1 MYQPSRPGPKAPL
14 SGLTGAALG
23 QNARMHDIGAIERA
37 TLAGIPPQRL
47 EQWGGWLLAFDDGT
61 VGRCHSA
68 VPLRHVAPVPGC
80 LDAIERRYGAAG
92 LRTVLRV
99 PERPAFDAFRR
110 QLETTGYR
118 RSKPTLVQTGRTS
131 ELAGSGMGTIEVQ
144 LADAPGAG
152 WEQVFLGEGF
162 DPVDGASRLGILRR
176 ARGSVFAGVQ
186 DHGRT
191 VAVGCASLSE
201 GWCGIHGMR
210 TLPTHRGRG
219 LAGAVLAALARAAA
233 ARGIERCFL
242 QVEEHNAVARSLY
255 AARRLATAWAYAYWK
270 KA

>member
-1 MYQPSRPGPKAPL
+1 MYQLGWPTPKVPL

-37 TLAGIPPQRL
+37 TLAAVPPQRL
-47 EQWGGWLLAFDDGT
+47 EQWAGWLLAFDDGT

-68 VPLRHVAPVPGC
+68 VPLCHVAPAPGC
-80 LDAIERRYGAAG
+80 LDEIERRYDAAG
-92 LRTVLRV
+92 RPAVLRV
-99 PERPAFDAFRR
+99 PELPDFDAFRR
-110 QLETTGYR
+110 QLEAGGYR
-118 RSKPTLVQTGRTS
+118 RSKPTLVQTGRIGD
-131 ELAGSGMGTIEVQ
+131 LAGNGMGGIDVQ
-144 LADAPGAG
+144 LTGAPAAG

-162 DPVDGASRLGILRR
+162 DPIDGASRLGILRR
-176 ARGSVFAGVQ
+176 ARDSVFASAQ

-191 VAVGCASLSE
+191 VAVGCASLAE

-210 TLPTHRGRG
+210 TLPAHRGRG
-219 LAGAVLAALARAAA
+219 LAGAVLSALAQAAA

-242 QVEEHNAVARSLY
+242 QVEAHNAAARSLY
-255 AARRLATAWAYAYWK
+255 AARRLATAWGYTYWK